1 MIGVDMKGLIDKCD
15 SFCQQA
21 LNSAAGMTVH
31 REHYEVCFEHFLL
44 ACLEEPRCDVALMLA
59 AAEAFAN

>member
-31 REHYEVCFEHFLL
+31 REHYEVCFEHFL
-44 ACLEEPRCDVALMLA
+44 P
-59 AAEAFAN
+59 